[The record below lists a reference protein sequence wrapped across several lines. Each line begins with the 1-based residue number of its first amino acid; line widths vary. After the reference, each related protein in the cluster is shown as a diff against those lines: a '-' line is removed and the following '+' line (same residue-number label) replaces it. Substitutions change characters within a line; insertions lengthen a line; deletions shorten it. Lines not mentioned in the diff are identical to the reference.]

1 MNCRKVKLLV
11 GLGLISVSM
20 LICQGCAANGYI
32 TASVQSVVGLDVS
45 ENPQT
50 QVPHVR
56 FGFIRNQYYYI
67 PTGKV
72 VVSGGP
78 AGSGKADETPELVS
92 DIYVKMEFL
101 QSGEIKEKFAVGP
114 RAVKSESAQMVFNP
128 EGKPVK
134 TVTSSQDLSPMRRLI
149 RQKIQDKGKREKEV
163 KWIEREYPSIDPKL
177 KDPDRFIDNPPGGMD
192 DLLGIMKEIDS

>member
-101 QSGEIKEKFAVGP
+101 QSGEIKEKFAVG
-114 RAVKSESAQMVFNP
+114 AVAVSTDTAKVMFTD
-128 EGKPVK
+128 K
-134 TVTSSQDLSPMRRLI
+134 
-149 RQKIQDKGKREKEV
+149 DKGT
-163 KWIEREYPSIDPKL
+163 ITFDNERQPLRIKIGNIISKNPDKAKSAKDWVIAKNSKLRDNKYPVETFVETATYTQL
-177 KDPDRFIDNPPGGMD
+177 QELVTFLEGTQ
-192 DLLGIMKEIDS
+192 